1 VYQWV
6 NLKVA
11 ATLLGVTPA
20 VTTRRAEQGCYGP
33 VIQSR
38 RHPVEKF
45 VSTYGLSLAAK
56 VIITKEHVE
65 RAERA
70 VETGSLIFF
79 PKDPWDFNDR
89 DRLEERPLTVEEIG
103 ARVIRQ
109 RHEATPDQEYR

>member
-1 VYQWV
+1 
-6 NLKVA
+6 VA

-56 VIITKEHVE
+56 VVITKEHVE

-79 PKDPWDFNDR
+79 PEGPFFEAHNR
-89 DRLEERPLTVEEIG
+89 DRLEERPLTVEEI
-103 ARVIRQ
+103 AR
-109 RHEATPDQEYR
+109 A